1 MSTNVKRKAR
11 KAQNQPSV
19 GNYRLIVF
27 FSIIVYR
34 SETEDG
40 TQADRP
46 KKRIAKKRSQMVRR
60 TSTYGDVNEGS
71 LRDFVKA
78 TVETGVKGLSDEF
91 IALKAATQACHKPKT
106 AHEKNADKNRYKDV
120 FCIDET
126 RVILKWPE
134 DNPNDYVHAN
144 WVKIGN
150 VNKFICTQGPTEKT
164 IDDFFRLIWQERA
177 PCVVMLCNIMEMGK
191 KKCEQYWPD
200 STDSALPLMDGKLT
214 VRISEAAREVEQ
226 NIMLMRIS
234 LTDDKGATHT
244 FDHWQWKAWPDRG
257 VPEIPM
263 AVFRLLIRLKT
274 ASPIIVH
281 CSAGIGR
288 TGSIVGLEIA
298 LGKFTAGEKVVLK
311 DIVKEIRS
319 QRHGS
324 VQTDAQYLFMHRVL
338 LALAENKKITSPEM
352 NAFVAEYDKVIATK
366 NG

>member
-1 MSTNVKRKAR
+1 MTSVNKKRNPR
-11 KAQNQPSV
+11 KNQPH
-19 GNYRLIVF
+19 REITM
-27 FSIIVYR
+27 
-34 SETEDG
+34 ETEDG

-46 KKRIAKKRSQMVRR
+46 KKREKKKRSAVVRR
-60 TSTYGDVNEGS
+60 AAQYGDANEAV
-71 LRDFVKA
+71 LRDFVK
-78 TVETGVKGLSDEF
+78 TTIETGVKNLITEF
-91 IALKAATQACHKPKT
+91 LTLKEETKACLKPKT
-106 AHEKNADKNRYKDV
+106 GHDSHPEKNRYKDV
-120 FCIDET
+120 LCIDET

-134 DNPNDYVHAN
+134 DNPNDYIHAN
-144 WVKIGN
+144 WVKINGL
-150 VNKFICTQGPTEKT
+150 NKFICTQGPTDKT
-164 IDDFFRLIWQERA
+164 VDDFYRMIWQEKA

-191 KKCEQYWPD
+191 KKCEQYWPEHD
-200 STDSALPLMDGKLT
+200 ASLTLMDGKLT
-214 VRISEAAREVEQ
+214 VKISEQPKEVEE
-226 NIMLMRIS
+226 NILLMKIS
-234 LTDDKGATHT
+234 ITDGKGTSHT
-244 FDHWQWKAWPDRG
+244 FEHWQWKAWPDRG

-298 LGKFTAGEKVVLK
+298 LVKFCAGEKVILK
-311 DIVKEIRS
+311 EIVKEIRN

-352 NAFVAEYDKVIATK
+352 SAFVTEYDKVIATK

>member
-1 MSTNVKRKAR
+1 MRHE
-11 KAQNQPSV
+11 
-19 GNYRLIVF
+19 
-27 FSIIVYR
+27 FSSERINNRFHSYVY
-34 SETEDG
+34 
-40 TQADRP
+40 
-46 KKRIAKKRSQMVRR
+46 
-60 TSTYGDVNEGS
+60 
-71 LRDFVKA
+71 
-78 TVETGVKGLSDEF
+78 
-91 IALKAATQACHKPKT
+91 
-106 AHEKNADKNRYKDV
+106 
-120 FCIDET
+120 CIDET
-126 RVILKWPE
+126 RVLLKWPE

-214 VRISEAAREVEQ
+214 VRIAEAAREVEQ

-274 ASPIIVH
+274 ASPIVVH

-298 LGKFTAGEKVVLK
+298 LGN
-311 DIVKEIRS
+311 

-352 NAFVAEYDKVIATK
+352 SAFVAEYDKVIATK

>member
-1 MSTNVKRKAR
+1 M
-11 KAQNQPSV
+11 
-19 GNYRLIVF
+19 
-27 FSIIVYR
+27 
-34 SETEDG
+34 ETEDG

-46 KKRIAKKRSQMVRR
+46 KKREKKKRSAVVRR
-60 TSTYGDVNEGS
+60 AAQYGDANEGM
-71 LRDFVKA
+71 LKDFVK
-78 TVETGVKGLSDEF
+78 TTIETGVKSLINEF
-91 IALKAATQACHKPKT
+91 LTLKEETRACLKPKT
-106 AHEKNADKNRYKDV
+106 GHDGHPEKNRYKDV
-120 FCIDET
+120 LCIDET

-134 DNPNDYVHAN
+134 DNPNDYIHAN
-144 WVKIGN
+144 WVKINGH
-150 VNKFICTQGPTEKT
+150 NKFICTQGPTEKT
-164 IDDFFRLIWQERA
+164 VDDFYRMIWQEKA
-177 PCVVMLCNIMEMGK
+177 PCVVMLCNIMELGK

-200 STDSALPLMDGKLT
+200 QPDGSLTLMDGKLT
-214 VRISEAAREVEQ
+214 VKISEQPKEVEE
-226 NIMLMRIS
+226 NILLMKIS
-234 LTDDKGATHT
+234 ITDDKGTSHT
-244 FDHWQWKAWPDRG
+244 FEHWQWKAWPDRG

-298 LGKFTAGEKVVLK
+298 LVKFCAGEKVILK
-311 DIVKEIRS
+311 DIVKDIRN

-352 NAFVAEYDKVIATK
+352 SAFVTEYDKVIATK